1 MADKTSGVLPV
12 LGQLLE
18 QSATTQYAYLCHPA
32 VQHISKLRREGKC
45 LEFRIKYSCKI
56 GGMGI

>member
-1 MADKTSGVLPV
+1 MTDMISGVLPV

-45 LEFRIKYSCKI
+45 
-56 GGMGI
+56 